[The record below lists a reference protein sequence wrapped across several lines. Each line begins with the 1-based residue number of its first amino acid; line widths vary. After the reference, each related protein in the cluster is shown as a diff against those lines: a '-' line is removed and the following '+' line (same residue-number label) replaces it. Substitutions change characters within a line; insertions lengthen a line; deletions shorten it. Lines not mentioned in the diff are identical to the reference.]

1 MKTGLGK
8 IIFQPRKE
16 NNGGKKK
23 KEKKKRPN
31 FKEIFFNY

>member
-16 NNGGKKK
+16 K
-23 KEKKKRPN
+23 KEKEKRN
-31 FKEIFFNY
+31 SQTFTEIYF